1 MSELISNNNFKYKA
15 FISYSHAADEKLAP
29 ALQSALHRFA
39 KPFYRLRALHVFRDK
54 TTLQLTDKLWP
65 EIQNALLDSEYFIL
79 MASPDAASSIWVR
92 REISE
97 WLNLHNDSTRN
108 LLIVLTD
115 GKIEWDDFSKDF
127 NWKTTTALPD
137 TLKGRFYE
145 EPLYSDLEWAR
156 EAEDLSLRNPRF
168 LEEVGSIGARLH
180 NKPRDVMVGQD
191 VRQHRVFK
199 VLTAVVIALLLLLST
214 VASSTAVY
222 AFRKQKEA
230 EVAAERERESRDR
243 AEQSAQ
249 SEREARV
256 AADEQRRIAEVRT
269 EEARQSSQ
277 QAKQAALS
285 EQEARKRADEQRI
298 KAEQQRDRADNT
310 AKAAVQA
317 TALMVSELATGTRDW
332 VGVSPQIALKILI
345 RAQNA
350 LLGTIL
356 AASKAEMK
364 IDAGVDR
371 QLGVVYSEIAAIHAR
386 LGNYETAMEMIGA
399 ARETLETG
407 AEKDPNAENMVSDL
421 FVVLRRESDFYLEQE
436 KYAEALKSVERGEAK
451 MKELRNKISYDFA
464 RDELYFLER
473 KAILLDKVGRG
484 SETLAILRRVA
495 KTREDLLG
503 GTPGYKDL
511 IPASGAYLN
520 LSQFCTDPT
529 ERLSA
534 LTKADE
540 LFAKAVEA
548 TKMSVPSFVPSF
560 DLFRTGAF
568 IKLSKGDLYLRKGD
582 ETLAVESYTKAFE
595 LAGEVLNQE
604 QLPVSFADTIARGM
618 LKLSE
623 YYRESGNTK
632 ESTRFLKSSA
642 DIFGRLARQT
652 KMDRY
657 LEIHSMLEG
666 ELRARK
672 AQ

>member
-1 MSELISNNNFKYKA
+1 MSELISNNFKYKA

-29 ALQSALHRFA
+29 ALQSALHQFA
-39 KPFYRLRALHVFRDK
+39 KPFYRLRALRVFRDK

-97 WLNLHNDSTRN
+97 WLNLHNDSTRK

-137 TLKGRFYE
+137 TLKGRFDE
-145 EPLYSDLEWAR
+145 EPLYSHLEWAR

-168 LEEVGSIGARLH
+168 LEEVGRIGAKLH
-180 NKPRDVMVGQD
+180 NKPTDMMVGQD

-199 VLTAVVIALLLLLST
+199 VLTAAVIALLLLLST

-230 EVAAERERESRDR
+230 EVAAEREREARDR

-249 SEREARV
+249 SEREARR
-256 AADEQRRIAEVRT
+256 AADDQRSIADRRS

-285 EQEARKRADEQRI
+285 EQKARKRADEQRT
-298 KAEQQRDRADNT
+298 KAEQQRDRADST

-317 TALMVSELATGTRDW
+317 TALMVSELASGTRDW
-332 VGVSPQIALKILI
+332 VGVSPQIALKILV

-350 LLGTIL
+350 LLGTM
-356 AASKAEMK
+356 AAAFKAEMK
-364 IDAGVDR
+364 IDAGVYR

-386 LGNYETAMEMIGA
+386 LGEYDNAIEFIGA
-399 ARETLETG
+399 ARDMIENGVER
-407 AEKDPNAENMVSDL
+407 DPNAENVISDL
-421 FVVLRRESDFYLEQE
+421 LVVWRRESDFYLEQE
-436 KYAEALKSVERGEAK
+436 KYVEALKSIESAEAR
-451 MKELRNKISYDFA
+451 MKELKNKTSFDFA

-495 KTREDLLG
+495 KTREDLLD
-503 GTPGYKDL
+503 GTTDYKDL
-511 IPASGAYLN
+511 LGASASHLN
-520 LSQFCTDPT
+520 VSQFCTDPT

-534 LTKADE
+534 LSKADE
-540 LFAKAVEA
+540 LFAKAVEY
-548 TKMSVPSFVPSF
+548 TKMSVPSYVPSF

-568 IKLSKGDLYLRKGD
+568 IKLSKGDLYLKKGD
-582 ETLAVESYTKAFE
+582 ETLAVESYMKAFE
-595 LAGEVLNQE
+595 LAGEVLNQQ
-604 QLPVSFADTIARGM
+604 QLPVSFADTIARAM
-618 LKLSE
+618 LRLSE

-632 ESTRFLKSSA
+632 ESTRFLKSST

-657 LEIHSMLEG
+657 HEIHSMLEG
-666 ELRARK
+666 ELKARK